1 MSEALSKKEHI
12 FHIHSYFLW
21 KATVLLHKKLS
32 VSISPSKMADHI
44 RIAKVASQKLAEGG
58 MKIITI
64 NIEQGNMQL
73 FGDRSMVEALK
84 GKHGLMKQLKSIFDD
99 LHVAEEFTVYP
110 ELPRLFADP
119 ESSD

>member
-1 MSEALSKKEHI
+1 MAEALKKKEHI

-58 MKIITI
+58 MTIITI
-64 NIEQGNMQL
+64 NIEQGNP
-73 FGDRSMVEALK
+73 
-84 GKHGLMKQLKSIFDD
+84 
-99 LHVAEEFTVYP
+99 EF
-110 ELPRLFADP
+110 PRLFADP

>member
-1 MSEALSKKEHI
+1 MAEALTKKEHI

-84 GKHGLMKQLKSIFDD
+84 GKPGLMN
-99 LHVAEEFTVYP
+99 
-110 ELPRLFADP
+110 
-119 ESSD
+119 